1 MVLARRAPA
10 VPARP
15 PAPFGDPQRG
25 PPPAPGF
32 CPAIGKIWLFYHGLP
47 SHRDVLFGGRELPA
61 AQPVGRGQ
69 GMRPP
74 AGLGGHIWWPRV
86 PQGPCFGTDS
96 PLTVRGAGRAGEG
109 AAASTR
115 PPCPLAP
122 GWQGLRPPG
131 GRFGRGDPRG
141 GGARR
146 EGGARPHPAPSRGSR
161 GCCGFRTGAHCGL
174 SAQIL
179 MAGSCEISNI
189 LSKYNSTMYQQ
200 EEPQLALDVLGHP
213 GDDGSLGLSFPP
225 SLPPVDTTGRMGAKR
240 WWGVWGSPHGGEK

>member
-25 PPPAPGF
+25 PPPAPGL

-61 AQPVGRGQ
+61 ALPVGRGQ

-74 AGLGGHIWWPRV
+74 AGLGARLVAERPAGAV
-86 PQGPCFGTDS
+86 PWDRQPPGCERGWQGWGRGCGKHEATLS
-96 PLTVRGAGRAGEG
+96 PAL
-109 AAASTR
+109 
-115 PPCPLAP
+115 

-146 EGGARPHPAPSRGSR
+146 GGEPGLTQPRPGAPAGAAGS
-161 GCCGFRTGAHCGL
+161 GPGAHCGL
-174 SAQIL
+174 SAQSL

-225 SLPPVDTTGRMGAKR
+225 SLPPVDTTGRMGR
-240 WWGVWGSPHGGEK
+240 SGGGMFGGSPHGGEK